1 MKSIMTIHNLQFQ
14 GRWDIKTI
22 KEYSGLPDYVF
33 TSDKLEMYKDA
44 CMLKGGLVYADK
56 ITTVSNTYAMEIQSP
71 QYGEGLNGLLSA
83 RRESLWGIVNG
94 IDYNDYDPATDP
106 KIYKKYTIKNYR
118 KNKVENKIQ
127 LQKQLGLPEDKGA
140 YMIGIISRLT
150 DQKGL
155 DLVDRIMNDIC
166 TDGTQF
172 VVLGTGDRR
181 YEDMFKYYQG
191 IHPAKVSANI
201 YYSDDLSHKMYAAC
215 DAMLVPSRF
224 EPCGLTQLMALRY
237 GTLPIVRE
245 TGGLKDTVQPYNEF
259 EGSGT
264 GFSFANYDAREL
276 LNTINYS
283 KRIFFDYKEAW
294 YEMQARAMQQNYSWS
309 NSAEIYQRLYDQV

>member
-1 MKSIMTIHNLQFQ
+1 
-14 GRWDIKTI
+14 
-22 KEYSGLPDYVF
+22 
-33 TSDKLEMYKDA
+33 
-44 CMLKGGLVYADK
+44 
-56 ITTVSNTYAMEIQSP
+56 
-71 QYGEGLNGLLSA
+71 
-83 RRESLWGIVNG
+83 
-94 IDYNDYDPATDP
+94 
-106 KIYKKYTIKNYR
+106 
-118 KNKVENKIQ
+118 
-127 LQKQLGLPEDKGA
+127 
-140 YMIGIISRLT
+140 MIGIISRLT

-155 DLVDRIMNDIC
+155 DLVDRAMNDIC

-259 EGSGT
+259 DGTGT
-264 GFSFANYDAREL
+264 GFSFANYDAFEL

-283 KRIFFDYKEAW
+283 KRIFFDYKENW
-294 YEMQARAMQQNYSWS
+294 QNMVERAMQQNYSWA
-309 NSAEIYQRLYDQV
+309 NSAKIYEQLYEQI